1 MNPLLSKIGNYLS
14 YKGGANVEKEEKVYV
29 SPRNGQPVP
38 HGSRFTSETARE
50 AARKSNKA
58 QAEKRSI
65 AQEFK
70 KKINQTFK
78 DENGTEMT
86 GAEIIAQSIIKG
98 ANNGNAKMVEIALAL
113 LGEKPPEVL
122 NVNMPDPT
130 IMEEVKQFLA
140 GVDS

>member
-1 MNPLLSKIGNYLS
+1 M
-14 YKGGANVEKEEKVYV
+14 EENEVVHV

-50 AARKSNKA
+50 AAKKSNKV
-58 QAEKRSI
+58 QAEKKSI

-78 DENGTEMT
+78 DENGNEMT

-98 ANNGNAKMVEIALAL
+98 ANNGNAKMVEIALAQ

-122 NVNMPDPT
+122 NVNMPDPA
-130 IMEEVKQFLA
+130 IMAEVKQYLA
-140 GVDS
+140 GVES

>member
-1 MNPLLSKIGNYLS
+1 MTDS
-14 YKGGANVEKEEKVYV
+14 EEKHVPV

-50 AARKSNKA
+50 AARKSNQV
-58 QAEKRSI
+58 QAEKKSI
-65 AQEFK
+65 AKEFK
-70 KKINQTFK
+70 KKMNQVFK
-78 DENGTEMT
+78 DENGNEMS

-122 NVNMPDPT
+122 NVNMPDPA
-130 IMEEVKQFLA
+130 IMEEVKQYLA
-140 GVDS
+140 GVES

>member
-1 MNPLLSKIGNYLS
+1 MSENEENKIIH
-14 YKGGANVEKEEKVYV
+14 V
-29 SPRNGQPVP
+29 SPINGQPLP
-38 HGSRFTSETARE
+38 HGNRFTSETARE
-50 AARKSNKA
+50 AARKSNQV
-58 QAEKRSI
+58 QAEKKSI
-65 AQEFK
+65 AKEFK
-70 KKINQTFK
+70 KKMNQVFK
-78 DENGTEMT
+78 DGDGNEMT

-130 IMEEVKQFLA
+130 IMAEVKQYLA

>member
-1 MNPLLSKIGNYLS
+1 MAENE
-14 YKGGANVEKEEKVYV
+14 VVHV

-38 HGSRFTSETARE
+38 RGNRFTSETARE
-50 AARKSNKA
+50 AAKKSNQV

-65 AQEFK
+65 AKEFK
-70 KKINQTFK
+70 KKMNQVFK
-78 DENGTEMT
+78 DENGNEMS

-130 IMEEVKQFLA
+130 IMEEVKQYLA
-140 GVDS
+140 GVENDGK